1 MKSTFKGFA
10 GNVLF
15 VLNIFILFLLVFEDK
30 LVIPQWLQPLG
41 RMHPMILHFPI
52 AILMLSMFL
61 EFFRFKASYNTQE
74 FFRDFTSNLLLVG
87 VLSSAITVIMGLF
100 LAKEEGYAGE
110 VLQWH
115 KWAGISIVF
124 VASFIYWGRNAAWY
138 KAPVSK
144 AAATIT
150 SLSLVFAGHFGAI
163 LTHGDNFI
171 LEPITST
178 EVEIIPLEQ
187 AIVYDHVIQPIFEK
201 KCISCHNPDKLKGE
215 LMLTDAQSITK
226 GGKTGKLFVPG
237 KPEESLLLK
246 RVNLPVED
254 KKHMPPKGKT
264 QLTQDEIRL
273 VELWIT
279 NKADFKKKVIEFP
292 TNDSLRVLASSFFK
306 PAESADE
313 IFQFVAAD
321 ESTVQQLNTD
331 YRVISPLA
339 TESPALTVN
348 FYNPSAFTSK
358 SLEELSDIKS
368 QVVSMELSKM
378 PIKDTD
384 LKSIRQFENLRKLNL
399 NFTGVTGKGLKELSS
414 LQHLKSLSLSGTQ
427 VAYQDLKQHIGSF
440 KSLNTLAIW
449 NTPLTVP
456 EIEAL
461 QKANKHIQFI
471 AGFNDDGSN
480 PIKLNT
486 PQVKN
491 KSTVFEQSVPLQL
504 FHPIKEVDIRYTTN
518 GSEPD
523 SIHSPLFSKEILLQD
538 NTTIKARA
546 YKSGWYG
553 SNTVTFNFY
562 KNTYKPDSVILLSRL
577 NRVHQA
583 DGPKTF
589 FDKQLGGF
597 NANSPAWANHWAGY
611 FKNDME
617 VLMEFRKPIKISS
630 VALNTL
636 IEPETIIFPP
646 EVVEIWC
653 GTTKDQLRLLTTVK
667 PDLPK
672 KESKPFIKL
681 ITCKFKPT
689 DNISYLKIVAK
700 PVKQIPDWHTSKR
713 KPAMLLVDELL
724 IN

>member
-1 MKSTFKGFA
+1 
-10 GNVLF
+10 
-15 VLNIFILFLLVFEDK
+15 
-30 LVIPQWLQPLG
+30 
-41 RMHPMILHFPI
+41 
-52 AILMLSMFL
+52 
-61 EFFRFKASYNTQE
+61 
-74 FFRDFTSNLLLVG
+74 
-87 VLSSAITVIMGLF
+87 
-100 LAKEEGYAGE
+100 

-138 KAPVSK
+138 KAPVAK
-144 AAATIT
+144 AAAIIT

-178 EVEIIPLEQ
+178 DVEFIPLEQ

-201 KCISCHNPDKLKGE
+201 KCISCHNSDKLKGE
-215 LMLTDAQSITK
+215 LMLTDARSILK
-226 GGKTGKLFVPG
+226 GGKTGELLVPG

-246 RVNLPVED
+246 RVHLPVED

-273 VELWIT
+273 VELWIK
-279 NKADFKKKVIEFP
+279 NKADFKKKVIELP
-292 TNDSLRVLASSFFK
+292 ANDSLRVLASTLFESTEN
-306 PAESADE
+306 AEE

-321 ESTVQQLNTD
+321 ENTVQQLNTD

-348 FYNPSAFTSK
+348 FYNPAAYTSK
-358 SLEELSDIKS
+358 SLEELGDIKL
-368 QVVSMELSKM
+368 QIVSLELNKM

-384 LKSIRQFENLRKLNL
+384 LKSISKFENLRKLNL
-399 NFTGVTGKGLKELSS
+399 NFTQVTGKGLNELAS
-414 LQHLKSLSLSGTQ
+414 LPYLKSLSLSGTQ
-427 VAYQDLKQHIGSF
+427 VTYQELKQHIRSL
-440 KSLNTLAIW
+440 KNLNTLAIW
-449 NTPLTVP
+449 NTPLTAS
-456 EIEAL
+456 EIEQL
-461 QKANKHIQFI
+461 QKANKHIEFI
-471 AGFNDDGSN
+471 AGFNDEASN

-504 FHPIKEVDIRYTTN
+504 FHPIKGVDIRYTTD

-523 SIHSPLFSKEILLQD
+523 SIHSPLFGKEILLQE

-646 EVVEIWC
+646 QVVEIWG
-653 GTTKDQLRLLTTVK
+653 GTTKDGLRLLTTVI

-681 ITCKFKPT
+681 ITCEFKLKE
-689 DNISYLKIVAK
+689 NISYLKIIAK
-700 PVKQIPDWHTSKR
+700 PVNKLPDWHTSKGN
-713 KPAMLLVDELL
+713 PAMLLVDELL
-724 IN
+724 LN